1 MKSMKFP
8 LENHARLL
16 KLQHQRN
23 ALYEIY
29 KRSPSAARW
38 NKVVNANSHLY
49 AFNMEQ
55 RLKNQR
61 RRKPV
66 LQWRNNVNSNRNTAA
81 RKIQKR
87 YLNYRAITILK
98 ALKNLPTEIRNSIAQ
113 TALRRRS
120 A

>member
-1 MKSMKFP
+1 MKFP

-16 KLQHQRN
+16 RLQHNRN
-23 ALYEIY
+23 VLYNIY
-29 KRSPSAARW
+29 KRSPSAERW
-38 NKVVNANSHLY
+38 NKVVRANSRLY
-49 AFNMEQ
+49 NFNMEQ

-61 RRKPV
+61 RRRTGPV

-87 YLNYRAITILK
+87 YLNYKAITLLK
-98 ALKNLPTEIRNSIAQ
+98 ALKSLPAEIRNSIAQ
-113 TALRRRS
+113 SALRRRS